1 MIVARSL
8 AVAALTAA
16 GVALYSSAAIAQDAV
31 FIESASALTAYLSLQ
46 AEQPVM
52 ADKSSGREKA
62 DGRIIWHPALD
73 GEKGILFASFES
85 AQQIGRYL
93 RRKGDALVVEK
104 DDGTPEFARDASFK
118 VKFAAG
124 GSLSLESIS
133 RPGYFIRM
141 QRTAVVL
148 EATDHS
154 PAFDAEIRY
163 FRVPADAP

>member
-1 MIVARSL
+1 MTS
-8 AVAALTAA
+8 
-16 GVALYSSAAIAQDAV
+16 
-31 FIESASALTAYLSLQ
+31 YLSPQ
-46 AEQPVM
+46 AEQPIM
-52 ADKSSGREKA
+52 ADKSSGRETA
-62 DGRIIWHPALD
+62 DGRIIWHSALD
-73 GEKGILFASFES
+73 GENGILFASFES

-104 DDGTPEFARDASFK
+104 DDGTSEFARDASFK

-141 QRTAVVL
+141 QGTAVVL

-154 PAFDAEIRY
+154 PAFDAESRY
-163 FRVPADAP
+163 FRVPADAR